1 MSEQSKRSSV
11 SRRKFIITT
20 GAAGAAGIAGC
31 SSSSDTGNGNGNGD
45 GGNGNG
51 ADDTSNTASTDE
63 SSDGNGGGG
72 PEALTAEGSSTVY
85 PISNTGASYW
95 NGNPPASDGEYW
107 GSNDETSVPGWG
119 QIETDMNLAD
129 YFASQYGFEPT
140 EERSNAPFTVTVG
153 LSHSGTGCK
162 AVRDGLVD
170 IGNSS
175 GPITAELGISE
186 SERDENYV
194 DHVVGRDGQ
203 PVFVSQNVY
212 DNGVTQLT
220 GEQIRG
226 IYQGEINNWSEVGG
240 PDQEIY
246 VIGRAEGSGTDT
258 SFRLNMLGDAEASM
272 EVDTRKGQNQQV
284 KTVMQQN
291 DGAIGYMALAFQGEG
306 IQPVAIDFDGTVYKP
321 DKDAE
326 NTIFDSSY
334 PLNRDLHM
342 YTRITDDTPDGTDM
356 REAAFL
362 NMFLTDFGQQ
372 VFVEGVEYIPLP
384 TKDIE
389 AEREKLPSS
398 S

>member
-1 MSEQSKRSSV
+1 MSQDTVSDRV
-11 SRRKFIITT
+11 SRRKFLASTGAV
-20 GAAGAAGIAGC
+20 GAAGLAGC
-31 SSSSDTGNGNGNGD
+31 SGSGD
-45 GGNGNG
+45 GSTPES
-51 ADDTSNTASTDE
+51 DDSGSGGSDDDASGSGSG
-63 SSDGNGGGG
+63 SSG
-72 PEALTAEGSSTVY
+72 PSALTAEGSSTVY

-107 GSNDETSVPGWG
+107 GENDETSVPGWG
-119 QIETDMNLAD
+119 EIDTEMNLAD
-129 YFASQYGFEPT
+129 YFASQFGFEST
-140 EERSNAPFTVTVG
+140 GERSNPPYTVTVG

-186 SERDENYV
+186 EERDANYV

-212 DNGVTQLT
+212 DAGVTELT
-220 GEQIRG
+220 GEEVRG
-226 IYQGEINNWSEVGG
+226 IYQGEINNWKEVGG
-240 PDQEIY
+240 PDQEVF

-258 SFRLNMLGDAEASM
+258 SFRLNMLGDAEAPM

-306 IQPVAIDFDGTVYKP
+306 IQPVAITFEGTTFEP
-321 DKDAE
+321 DKNAE
-326 NTIFDSSY
+326 NTIFDSDY

-342 YTRITDDTPDGTDM
+342 YTRITEETPEGTDM

-389 AEREKLPSS
+389 AEAAKLPSA
-398 S
+398 

>member
-1 MSEQSKRSSV
+1 MSEQSKRSGV

-31 SSSSDTGNGNGNGD
+31 SSSSDTGNGNGD
-45 GGNGNG
+45 GGNGDG
-51 ADDTSNTASTDE
+51 ASDTSNTASTDGNG
-63 SSDGNGGGG
+63 DGNDGGGT
-72 PEALTAEGSSTVY
+72 EALTAEGSSTVY

-119 QIETDMNLAD
+119 EIETDMNLAD
-129 YFASQYGFEPT
+129 YFASQFGFEPT
-140 EERSNAPFTVTVG
+140 GERSSAPFTVTVG

-175 GPITAELGISE
+175 GPITAELGISDE
-186 SERDENYV
+186 ERDANYV

-203 PVFVSQNVY
+203 PVFVSQDIY
-212 DNGVTQLT
+212 DGGVTQLT
-220 GEQIRG
+220 GEEVRG

-306 IQPVAIDFDGTVYKP
+306 IAPVAIDFDGTLYEP

-326 NTIFDSSY
+326 NTIFDSDY

-342 YTRITDDTPDGTDM
+342 YTRINDETPDGTDM

-384 TKDIE
+384 TSDIE
-389 AEREKLPSS
+389 AERGKLPDSA
-398 S
+398 

>member
-1 MSEQSKRSSV
+1 MSEQSKRSGV

-31 SSSSDTGNGNGNGD
+31 SSSSDTGNGNGD
-45 GGNGNG
+45 GGNGDG
-51 ADDTSNTASTDE
+51 ASDTSNTASTDGNG
-63 SSDGNGGGG
+63 DGNDGGGT
-72 PEALTAEGSSTVY
+72 EALTAEGSSTVY

-119 QIETDMNLAD
+119 EIETDMNLAD
-129 YFASQYGFEPT
+129 YFASQFGFEPT
-140 EERSNAPFTVTVG
+140 GERSSAPFTVTVG

-175 GPITAELGISE
+175 GPITAELGISDE
-186 SERDENYV
+186 ERDANYV

-203 PVFVSQNVY
+203 PVFVSQDIY
-212 DNGVTQLT
+212 DGGVTQLT
-220 GEQIRG
+220 GEEVRG

-240 PDQEIY
+240 PDQEIF

-306 IQPVAIDFDGTVYKP
+306 IQPVAIEFEGTLFEP

-326 NTIFDSSY
+326 NTIFDSDY

-342 YTRITDDTPDGTDM
+342 YTRINDETPDGTDM

-384 TKDIE
+384 TSDIE
-389 AEREKLPSS
+389 AERGKLPDSA
-398 S
+398 